1 MFYTPE
7 QELSPEDKRV
17 NLLYASPEEYFE
29 KYPEEGSDRE
39 VMMVAS
45 RNFGYRALRFAS
57 ADLLDDKDV
66 IRNAL
71 LNDNNAFACASE
83 RLRDDVVFA
92 KEMIDHDLTNLYY
105 VSERLQEDIEF
116 LLEMMDLYPT
126 GRVSTFPFNSSLV
139 CPKLAAVDCFSDG
152 LKEKIGSL
160 DPREYFK
167 RQEMFERLHRVV
179 PTKAPASGMKRKI

>member
-1 MFYTPE
+1 MFYMP
-7 QELSPEDKRV
+7 QEDSSPEDQKL

-29 KYPEEGSDRE
+29 RFPSEGGDRE
-39 VMMVAS
+39 VMMIAS
-45 RNFGYRALRFAS
+45 RLFGYRALRFAS
-57 ADLLDDKDV
+57 ANLLDDKDM

-83 RLRDDVVFA
+83 RLRDDVDFA

-105 VSERLQEDIEF
+105 VSGRLQEDREF
-116 LLEMMDLYPT
+116 LLEMMDLYPR
-126 GRVSTFPFNSSLV
+126 GRSSAFSYT
-139 CPKLAAVDCFSDG
+139 PELAAEDCFSDG

-167 RQEMFERLHRVV
+167 KQEMFERLHRVV
-179 PTKAPASGMKRKI
+179 PAKAPLKIVKRKI

>member
-1 MFYTPE
+1 MFYTPQE
-7 QELSPEDKRV
+7 ELSPEDEKL

-29 KYPEEGSDRE
+29 KYPEEASDRE

-71 LNDNNAFACASE
+71 LNDNNAFACASV
-83 RLRDDVVFA
+83 RLRDDVDFA
-92 KEMIDHDLTNLYY
+92 KEMVEHDLTNLYY
-105 VSERLQEDIEF
+105 VSDRLQENREF
-116 LLEMMDLYPT
+116 LLEMMELYLK
-126 GRVSTFPFNSSLV
+126 GRAYAFDFTPA
-139 CPKLAAVDCFSDG
+139 LAAEDCFSDG

-167 RQEMFERLHRVV
+167 RQELFEKLHRVV
-179 PTKAPASGMKRKI
+179 PTKAPAKAGKRKI

>member
-1 MFYTPE
+1 MFYMP
-7 QELSPEDKRV
+7 QEDLSPEDQKL

-29 KYPEEGSDRE
+29 RFPSEGSDRE
-39 VMMVAS
+39 VMMTAS
-45 RNFGYRALRFAS
+45 GLFGYRALRFAS
-57 ADLLDDKDV
+57 ADLLDDKDM

-83 RLRDDVVFA
+83 RLRDDVDFA

-105 VSERLQEDIEF
+105 VSGRLQEDREF
-116 LLEMMDLYPT
+116 LLKMMDLYPR
-126 GRVSTFPFNSSLV
+126 GRSSAFSYA
-139 CPKLAAVDCFSDG
+139 PELAAEDCFSDG

-179 PTKAPASGMKRKI
+179 PAKPPARSMKRKI

>member
-1 MFYTPE
+1 MFYTPQE
-7 QELSPEDKRV
+7 ELSPEDEKL
-17 NLLYASPEEYFE
+17 NLLYVSPEEYFE

-39 VMMVAS
+39 VMMMAS

-71 LNDNNAFACASE
+71 LNDNNAFACASG
-83 RLRDDVVFA
+83 RLRDDLIFA
-92 KEMIDHDLTNLYY
+92 KEMVDHDLTNLYY
-105 VSERLQEDIEF
+105 VSERLQEDREF
-116 LLEMMDLYPT
+116 LLEMIDLYPR
-126 GRVSTFPFNSSLV
+126 GRSSAFSYA
-139 CPKLAAVDCFSDG
+139 PELAAEDCFSDG

-167 RQEMFERLHRVV
+167 RQELFEKLHRVV
-179 PTKAPASGMKRKI
+179 PTKATAKAGKRKI